1 LAYGFY
7 NDSNYTLITDDKKII
22 TFTGYDEHIRK
33 FVDKYNSGISRNL
46 IKTGFNEFI
55 FNTNKGVYYVKKDS
69 VIKITYDYNIE
80 SLNEITLDGGIKY
93 VYSIGNT
100 VYLTN
105 NYRKINDKQDV
116 LLVLPDSITSIY
128 DIQKINNYAYEF
140 ATNRG
145 LFSTIYD
152 YELINDLTYYK
163 SDDVYKIYKNL
174 LSTDISGK
182 IEYVINNHIEL
193 MHNPD
198 SLITK
203 INENIIDTNFQNAN
217 ESWFVDTENGIS
229 NDMIQQVIFGKQDDI
244 GLSVFT
250 ENFIT
255 ND

>member
-1 LAYGFY
+1 MQLINSNLIPLVVSKGGKKEFYDLDMNTYSFFINKYDGQTDFDYAILIKDGEKVIKISYISGGKLFYTDNSEILTKWFLDSTNEIRLAYGFY

-105 NYRKINDKQDV
+105 NYRKINDK
-116 LLVLPDSITSIY
+116 
-128 DIQKINNYAYEF
+128 
-140 ATNRG
+140 
-145 LFSTIYD
+145 
-152 YELINDLTYYK
+152 
-163 SDDVYKIYKNL
+163 
-174 LSTDISGK
+174 
-182 IEYVINNHIEL
+182 
-193 MHNPD
+193 
-198 SLITK
+198 
-203 INENIIDTNFQNAN
+203 
-217 ESWFVDTENGIS
+217 
-229 NDMIQQVIFGKQDDI
+229 
-244 GLSVFT
+244 
-250 ENFIT
+250 
-255 ND
+255 